1 MNAATPLLWL
11 CWVLLML
18 GYLALGLWLMVC
30 PLLWILRD
38 GLGPDSVETTGW
50 GAVGKFAPVL
60 LIGAG
65 LLVYVA
71 ILHVCAWWLQRRE
84 AHLLGHDLPAGA
96 APRSPEAR
104 G

>member
-11 CWVLLML
+11 CWVLLIL
-18 GYLALGLWLMVC
+18 GYLALGLWVVVC

-50 GAVGKFAPVL
+50 AAVGKFSPVL
-60 LIGAG
+60 LTGAG
-65 LLVYVA
+65 LVVYLAV
-71 ILHVCAWWLQRRE
+71 LHVCAWWLRRRE
-84 AHLLGHDLPAGA
+84 THLSGRDLPAGVM
-96 APRSPEAR
+96 PGPPESL